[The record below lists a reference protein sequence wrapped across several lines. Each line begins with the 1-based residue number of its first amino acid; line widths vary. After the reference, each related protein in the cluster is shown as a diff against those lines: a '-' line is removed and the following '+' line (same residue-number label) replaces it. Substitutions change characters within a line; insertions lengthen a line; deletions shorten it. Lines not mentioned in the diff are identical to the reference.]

1 MARAWLDSWL
11 NARRNILLESNV
23 TEIEQNLHSFFF
35 SSRWCCSHHLHRKR
49 NERIWLHTETGW
61 ISELNVISR
70 VANMQVFRKFS
81 SLCISGLEKQV

>member
-23 TEIEQNLHSFFF
+23 TEIEQNLHSLFF
-35 SSRWCCSHHLHRKR
+35 SSRWCCLHQMHRRR

-61 ISELNVISR
+61 ISELNGISR
-70 VANMQVFRKFS
+70 AANMQVFRKFS
-81 SLCISGLEKQV
+81 SHCISGLEKQV